1 MKKKFIALTV
11 VIVLLLGAGGY
22 KLYGK
27 KTEGITATGTI
38 EVTRTDITPKVS
50 GYLSKLTIQE
60 GDKTKTGQ
68 AVACISRPDLEAQ
81 VLRDQAAL
89 EKAQAQLRD
98 LQKGSRKQ
106 ERQEMAANLTGA
118 QAVYA
123 KAKAD
128 YERYSQL
135 YKQGAVSAQQLDGAR
150 SAYEVA
156 ASSLQAIQSRLSLTE
171 EGSRPDIIAA
181 QGLEVK
187 RNQAILESSRT
198 MLADTVVTSPLT
210 GLVISKNF
218 EEGEYVAAGSPIATI
233 ANLQDC
239 WVKIYVASTELG
251 KIKVGQWAVVK
262 VDSFPERNFSGVIK
276 EISQN
281 AEFTPRQSITEKE
294 RASLV
299 FAVKVKIDNAQGILK
314 PGMPADVVLQ

>member
-1 MKKKFIALTV
+1 MKKKLIALA
-11 VIVLLLGAGGY
+11 IVMALLLGAAGY

-27 KTEGITATGTI
+27 KEEGITATGTI
-38 EVTRTDITPKVS
+38 EVTRTDITPKIS

-60 GDKTKTGQ
+60 GDTTKTGQ
-68 AVACISRPDLEAQ
+68 IVAYISRPDLEAQ

-98 LQKGSRKQ
+98 LEKGSRSQ
-106 ERQEMAANLTGA
+106 ERQEIAANLAGA
-118 QAVYA
+118 RAVHS

-198 MLADTVVTSPLT
+198 MLADTIVASPLG

-218 EEGEYVAAGSPIATI
+218 EQGEYVAAGSAIATI
-233 ANLQDC
+233 ADLEDC
-239 WVKIYVASTELG
+239 WVKIYVASIDLG
-251 KIKVGQWAVVK
+251 KIKVGQQALVK
-262 VDSFPERNFSGVIK
+262 VDSFPGQSFLGVIK

-299 FAVKVKIDNAQGILK
+299 FAVKVKLNNAQGILK